1 MPILITSSLTS
12 IFGLKDN
19 NGNIG
24 SLISTFHPNFRKS
37 STSRLL
43 AICCHPYFS
52 YLPLCPDNNTF
63 LSQHSSRRLVD
74 DLRKLGWNVEIR
86 EPMFPLLSFNP
97 NMEVNDEVINIGILA
112 CVWAARE
119 LNPNSIPGRISDD
132 EQLGGILR
140 LKYTYELWCN
150 EQKKR
155 NQSALAGLI
164 SISTNIEGKNINYNI
179 LEKIGLLLYPP
190 VIIQDCNLQF

>member
-43 AICCHPYFS
+43 ECWDRKV
-52 YLPLCPDNNTF
+52 L
-63 LSQHSSRRLVD
+63 LSGHNGKYEKYGWQHIASRRLVD